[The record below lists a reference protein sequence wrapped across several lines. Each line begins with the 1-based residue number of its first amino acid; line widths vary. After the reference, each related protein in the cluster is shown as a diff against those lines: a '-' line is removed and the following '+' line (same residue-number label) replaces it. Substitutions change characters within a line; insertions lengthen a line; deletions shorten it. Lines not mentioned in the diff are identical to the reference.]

1 MFTAVSSEH
10 FLLLLVSPAIVQTTC
25 VNVDLIP
32 LCCPPKVIM
41 HREERVR
48 ALEKDLSSLCIVE
61 ERAPA
66 ILEGTLP
73 LIKGGVEARV
83 PVEKMYVW

>member
-1 MFTAVSSEH
+1 
-10 FLLLLVSPAIVQTTC
+10 
-25 VNVDLIP
+25 
-32 LCCPPKVIM
+32 M